1 MAKWTKGQSGN
12 PAGRPPKRV
21 DAKPRSKKQSQA
33 EDHGLKGVTVLH
45 NDGFVNTI
53 TGVGTTRDKRTYTT
67 HQTEVVVADLARDL
81 WRGNDLAARCVETY
95 PDEMTRQG
103 WRFQCD
109 DKDIAEQIETA
120 WEELKVKALMRQLL
134 CYENAYGG
142 AAGLLGAIDNSNSW
156 TRELKADKIREFKWI
171 TPLEAREVQPKT
183 YYSNPLEAKFGEP
196 KLWTICPQSPTAATR
211 MVDVHES
218 RLLIFPGIRVT
229 RQHITENRGFGDSVL
244 TRVWNVLRDF
254 DMSWNSA
261 GALLQD
267 FAQAVFKL
275 KGLPELMSNNQSSA
289 LRARMEMM
297 DLSRSVLR
305 AILIDHEEE
314 FERKGVPLS
323 GVPDLLD
330 RLMSRM
336 ASAAD
341 LPITRLMGQSPAG
354 LNATGESDIR
364 GMYDRAK
371 SKQENQLLPHLEK
384 ITTLLFPALG
394 IKEPE
399 DWSIHFNPL
408 WQPSE
413 KERADAREVQART
426 DQIYVDLQVIS
437 PEEIRNSRFE
447 GDEYSFE
454 TRLDPAAHD
463 AFMAEQEA
471 AAQQELEMK
480 AEQAK
485 ALAAGA
491 GKQPPGK
498 PGEKPAAKEPPPEK
512 K

>member
-1 MAKWTKGQSGN
+1 MAKFQKGVSGN
-12 PAGRPPKRV
+12 PSGRPPKRA
-21 DAKPRSKKQSQA
+21 DAKPRKQKI
-33 EDHGLKGVTVLH
+33 DHGLHGVEVLH
-45 NDGFVNTI
+45 QDGFVNTI

-67 HQTEVVVADLARDL
+67 HQTEVVVSPMAIDL

-103 WRFQCD
+103 WRFQSD
-109 DKDIAEQIETA
+109 DKDINEQIETA
-120 WEELKVKALMRQLL
+120 WEELGIKALMRQLL

-142 AAGLLGAIDNSNSW
+142 AAGLLGALDNTKDW
-156 TRELKADKIREFKWI
+156 AKPLVTEKVTKFDWI
-171 TPLEAREVQPKT
+171 TPLEPRELQPKN
-183 YYSNPLEAKFGEP
+183 YYSNPLEAKYGQP
-196 KLWTICPQSPTAATR
+196 KIWTINPQSPTSATKT
-211 MVDVHES
+211 VDVHES

-229 RQHITENRGFGDSVL
+229 RQHLTENRGFGDSVL

-254 DMSWNSA
+254 DMSWQSA

-275 KGLPELMSNNQSSA
+275 KGLPELMSNNNSSA
-289 LRARMEMM
+289 LRARMEAM

-305 AILIDHEEE
+305 AILIDSEEE

-354 LNATGESDIR
+354 LNATGESDTR
-364 GMYDRAK
+364 GLYDRAK
-371 SKQENQLLPHLEK
+371 SKQENQMLPHLER
-384 ITTLLFPALG
+384 ITTLLFSARG
-394 IKEPE
+394 IQEPE
-399 DWSIHFNPL
+399 DWSIKFNPL

-413 KERADAREVQART
+413 KERADARYVQAQT
-426 DQIYVDLQVIS
+426 DQLYITEQVIS
-437 PEEIRNSRFE
+437 PEEIRQSRFG

-454 TRLDPAAHD
+454 TQADQAAHD
-463 AFMAEQEA
+463 TFMAEQEEVA
-471 AAQQELEMK
+471 AAELE
-480 AEQAK
+480 AK
-485 ALAAGA
+485 TQSAIAIARSKTVPPGA
-491 GKQPPGK
+491 PGAPGK
-498 PGEKPAAKEPPPEK
+498 PIKETLPEEK
-512 K
+512 